1 MNIQSMLAKIDKQI
15 AGLTNKR
22 GQLAKA
28 ALLMAE
34 LTPAARPPVTGSPA
48 TRGPRRAI
56 FARQGEGTGLRRRG
70 GERPAPGKGKITPA
84 GRKRIADAQRKRWA
98 RQALES
104 GTDKGG
110 EAAPAR
116 PGKEQKEE
124 LGG

>member
-15 AGLTNKR
+15 ARLTNKR

-34 LTPAARPPVTGSPA
+34 LTPPKTA
-48 TRGPRRAI
+48 
-56 FARQGEGTGLRRRG
+56 
-70 GERPAPGKGKITPA
+70 GKGKITPA

>member
-34 LTPAARPPVTGSPA
+34 LTPPKTAAAPKPKGHPSGKAPAARPPVTKSPA

-56 FARQGEGTGLRRRG
+56 FARWG
-70 GERPAPGKGKITPA
+70 GKEK
-84 GRKRIADAQRKRWA
+84 
-98 RQALES
+98 
-104 GTDKGG
+104 
-110 EAAPAR
+110 APAKR
-116 PGKEQKEE
+116 LRAQPGPIFSHQKFLEIRFPALLFE
-124 LGG
+124 ASG